1 MIMLQLPV
9 NNSFGG
15 DSKMLR
21 QRIWIRML
29 MITNLIIY
37 LKMSLCAILH
47 PPVTKAVKDCAVA
60 LNCLYTSV
68 VVIQEKATTL
78 IKMDCVRNGKNNTNK
93 SVIIVL

>member
-1 MIMLQLPV
+1 MLQLPV
-9 NNSFGG
+9 NNFFGG

-21 QRIWIRML
+21 QRIWMQMF
-29 MITNLIIY
+29 MITILIIH

-60 LNCLYTSV
+60 LNCPCTSV

-78 IKMDCVRNGKNNTNK
+78 IKMDSVRNGKNNINCA
-93 SVIIVL
+93 VE